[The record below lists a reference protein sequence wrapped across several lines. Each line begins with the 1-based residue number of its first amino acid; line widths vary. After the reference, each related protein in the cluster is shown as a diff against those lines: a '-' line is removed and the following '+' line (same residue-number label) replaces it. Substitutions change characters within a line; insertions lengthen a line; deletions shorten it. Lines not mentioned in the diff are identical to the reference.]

1 MKKLIS
7 ILFVAALAA
16 CGGGD
21 KKPVEPTPD
30 PQPDPTP
37 VEPTP
42 DPTAK
47 PDEPV
52 KPDEP
57 PPPDPK
63 VELMAAETAAFEKAK
78 PVFEKFCGKCHS
90 DTGKSKSAKKLG
102 HLNITA
108 YPFTS
113 SHGAT
118 LAADIRKAL
127 AIGGGKPTMPA
138 DKKGSVKGD
147 DLAAIAA
154 WADAWDAAEK
164 GGAHEAAATPE
175 SK

>member
-7 ILFVAALAA
+7 IFFVAALAA

-21 KKPVEPTPD
+21 KKVVEPTPD

-37 VEPTP
+37 VETP
-42 DPTAK
+42 PDDTVAK

-57 PPPDPK
+57 PMPDPK
-63 VELMAAETAAFEKAK
+63 VELVAAETAAYEKAK

-90 DTGKSKSAKKLG
+90 EGGKSKSDKKLA
-102 HLNITA
+102 HLNITS
-108 YPFTS
+108 YPFKS
-113 SHGAT
+113 DHGAD
-118 LAADIRKAL
+118 LAAEIREVL
-127 AIGGGKPTMPA
+127 AIGGGKATMPA

-147 DLAAIAA
+147 DLSAIAA
-154 WADAWDAAEK
+154 WADAFDAAEK
-164 GGAHEAAATPE
+164 GGAHAAPP